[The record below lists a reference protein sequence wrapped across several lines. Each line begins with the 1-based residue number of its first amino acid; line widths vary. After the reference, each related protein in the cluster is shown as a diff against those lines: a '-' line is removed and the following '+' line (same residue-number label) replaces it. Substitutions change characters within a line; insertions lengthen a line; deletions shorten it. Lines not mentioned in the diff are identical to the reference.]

1 MPTHKNKE
9 SGKKKEDFLLE
20 RKPSNFRETYSRKS
34 VFLASGACCCCCCW
48 HVIGALIGAYLGG
61 TIGSGI
67 GYSKLRKNKENLSKY
82 RWLLLFSA
90 LSTAVL
96 VGVLFAISHLD
107 IFVPL
112 LPLVISLGIWALAIN
127 PCICFLAARKFSWR
141 LLLLSLLFSLLGTV
155 IGYGIGWAVLSFY

>member
-20 RKPSNFRETYSRKS
+20 RKPSNFRETYSGKS
-34 VFLASGACCCCCCW
+34 VFLAGGACCCCCCW

-67 GYSKLRKNKENLSKY
+67 GYNKLRKNKENLSKY

-107 IFVPL
+107 IFVPP
-112 LPLVISLGIWALAIN
+112 LPLLISLCIWVLAIN

-155 IGYGIGWAVLSFY
+155 IGFGIGWAVLSF